1 MSADSRSSTIA
12 DLVDD
17 ARTSLS
23 PADAALLQRLRA
35 AARALGGAAVA
46 FSGGVDS
53 ALALKVCRDEL
64 GDRAVAVTGISDS
77 LAPEEL
83 EDVRACA
90 REIGVRLVEVETE
103 EVRLERY
110 QENTTERCYFCKR
123 QLFAHV
129 WAVARREGLDC
140 VADGTNLSDLAAGED
155 GDRPG
160 LKAGLERDVRSPL
173 AEAGLDKAAVR
184 RIARALGLAVWDKPA
199 MACLASRIPFGERIT
214 PEKLTQ
220 VARAESA
227 LRALGFR
234 GGRVRHHGQVARIEL
249 PPGLL
254 ARALDPTVRADVVA
268 GVKAAGFAFVAL
280 DLEGYRTGSLG
291 EVLSIHKAPSSQRS
305 VSP

>member
-1 MSADSRSSTIA
+1 MI
-12 DLVDD
+12 D
-17 ARTSLS
+17 APTT
-23 PADAALLQRLRA
+23 PAPRDAALLERLRA
-35 AARALGGAAVA
+35 VVRSLGSAAVA

-53 ALALKVCRDEL
+53 ALVLRICRDEL

-77 LAPEEL
+77 LPPEEL
-83 EDVRACA
+83 EDVRAFA
-90 REIGVRLVEVETE
+90 RDLGVRQVEVATE

-129 WAVARREGLDC
+129 WAVARREGLAC
-140 VADGTNLSDLAAGED
+140 VADGTNRDDLAAGEA

-160 LKAGLERDVRSPL
+160 LKAGDERDVRSPL

-184 RIARALGLAVWDKPA
+184 RIARALGVALWDKPA

-214 PEKLTQ
+214 PEKLDQ

-234 GGRVRHHGQVARIEL
+234 GARVRHHGAVARIEL

-254 ARALDPTVRADVVA
+254 ALALDPAVRSGLVA

-291 EVLSIHKAPSSQRS
+291 EVLSIHPAPASQRS
-305 VSP
+305 AST